1 MAGRAALELIGIS
14 RSAIIDSACRI
25 VDEAGLEALTLKR
38 VAALLRI
45 GPPSIYRYFR
55 SLNELHDALTAHAL
69 EMLIEVHED
78 VGCNGGRREAI
89 EAFAL
94 AERVFAQAHP
104 ALYAAALRRPRGTDS
119 ELVRL
124 RKAYTALAETM
135 LSDYALSPAMRRE
148 LANCLS
154 AALQGFINNEIAGW
168 GASQLEFDRNFER
181 LQDIMDEAAVTA
193 EMRESAETRRKIG

>member
-14 RSAIIDSACRI
+14 RNAIVDSARRI
-25 VDEAGLEALTLKR
+25 VDEDGLEALTLKR

-45 GPPSIYRYFR
+45 GPPAIYRYFR
-55 SLNELHDALTAHAL
+55 SLNDLHDALTAHAL
-69 EMLIEVHED
+69 EMLIEVHRD
-78 VGCNGGRREAI
+78 VGRNATRREAI

-94 AERVFAQAHP
+94 AERIFAQAHP
-104 ALYAAALRRPRGTDS
+104 ALYAAALRRPRGAEAD
-119 ELVRL
+119 LVRL
-124 RKAYTALAETM
+124 RHVYTALAEDM
-135 LSDYALSPAMRRE
+135 LRDYALSPGMRLE

-168 GASQLEFDRNFER
+168 GASPLELDRNFEH

-193 EMRESAETRRKIG
+193 EMRESAENRRKVG